1 MCSKRF
7 LRQSLDIFTGHMMPL
22 NNQDPSLTSIN
33 QPIEPRIKPRLP
45 TVAHTTEGLE
55 KIKSALISSQAR

>member
-1 MCSKRF
+1 MVYWRKSKCVRSVF
-7 LRQSLDIFTGHMMPL
+7 LCQLLDIFTGRMTPL
-22 NNQDPSLTSIN
+22 NNQGPSLTSIN

-55 KIKSALISSQAR
+55 KK